1 MSEQQSDSVGAIA
14 IRPATPADFPAIWAI
29 FEPIIAAGETYEYD
43 ETLTT
48 EQAQEIWFNSQ
59 TLTVVAEA
67 QGNIIGAYK
76 LKPNH
81 AGRGSHI
88 ANGSYIVA
96 AHCRGQGIGRQL
108 VEHSLEMAIAR
119 NYRAIQFNI
128 VVSTNIGAIKLYEKL
143 GFQILGTIPQ
153 AFNHKTL
160 GYVDTHVMYRSLK
173 D

>member
-1 MSEQQSDSVGAIA
+1 MSEQPSKAAIA
-14 IRPATPADFPAIWAI
+14 IREATRADFPAIWSI
-29 FEPIIAAGETYEYD
+29 FQPIIEAGETYEYD
-43 ETLTT
+43 ETLTPQ
-48 EQAQEIWFNSQ
+48 QAQEVWFNPK
-59 TLTVVAEA
+59 TLTIVAEI
-67 QGNIIGAYK
+67 QGQLIGAYK

-81 AGRGSHI
+81 AGRGAHV

-108 VEHSLEMAIAR
+108 VEHSLEMAIAH

-143 GFQILGTIPQ
+143 GFHILATIPQ

-173 D
+173 TK